1 MRQWICLVGISIG
14 VVIVVLEER
23 KAEDEEKNNN
33 NPTNLGAGLIA
44 ATVACCSSA
53 LAGVYFE
60 KVLKKPSSDGSKIP
74 NTSVWM
80 RNIQLVFFFVM
91 ILLCHDRR
99 VPRWSQRDRK
109 AIPSWIRC
117 LGLGPCR
124 SAIWWEHAGGDCPT
138 KNPALRV

>member
-33 NPTNLGAGLIA
+33 NPTNLRAGLIA
-44 ATVACCSSA
+44 ATVACCPSA

-60 KVLKKPSSDGSKIP
+60 KVLKKPSSDGFKIP
-74 NTSVWM
+74 KHISLDAQHSVG
-80 RNIQLVFFFVM
+80 

-109 AIPSWIRC
+109 AILSWIRC

-124 SAIWWEHAGGDCPT
+124 SGIWWEHAGGDCPT

>member
-23 KAEDEEKNNN
+23 KAEDEEKNKN

-60 KVLKKPSSDGSKIP
+60 KVLKKPSSDGSTIR

-80 RNIQLVFFFVM
+80 RNIQLAFFFVM
-91 ILLCHDRR
+91 IAAFQGGLKETGKPYLHGFGAWVWVLVALQSGGSMLVVT
-99 VPRWSQRDRK
+99 VPQ
-109 AIPSWIRC
+109 
-117 LGLGPCR
+117 
-124 SAIWWEHAGGDCPT
+124 
-138 KNPALRV
+138 KNLH